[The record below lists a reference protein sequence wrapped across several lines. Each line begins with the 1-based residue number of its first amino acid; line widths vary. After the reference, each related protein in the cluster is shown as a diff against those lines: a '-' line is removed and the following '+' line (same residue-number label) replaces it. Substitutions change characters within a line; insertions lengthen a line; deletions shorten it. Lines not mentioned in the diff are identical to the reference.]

1 LSCGR
6 IKWRRRSLRPC
17 RSGGHTSDIRRCRH
31 SQYRQRVDPIS
42 ALDWLLNRGVSAF
55 IRVDPGR
62 DGRRPWTFFAS
73 DGPLKDQPIRV
84 DADSPEDCIRLARRQ
99 LAEHGLKLPE

>member
-1 LSCGR
+1 LA
-6 IKWRRRSLRPC
+6 
-17 RSGGHTSDIRRCRH
+17 
-31 SQYRQRVDPIS
+31 DP
-42 ALDWLLNRGVSAF
+42 ALDRGIGAF

-73 DGPLKDQPIRV
+73 GGPLKDEPIRV
-84 DADSPEDCIRLARRQ
+84 DADSPEDCIRLACRQ

>member
-1 LSCGR
+1 
-6 IKWRRRSLRPC
+6 
-17 RSGGHTSDIRRCRH
+17 
-31 SQYRQRVDPIS
+31 VDPIS
-42 ALDWLLNRGVSAF
+42 ALDWLLNRGVNAF

-84 DADSPEDCIRLARRQ
+84 DAESPEDCIRLARRQ